1 MWCPVAPA
9 CPRGVRTCPIAP
21 KEAPVLAPPAEVQA
35 QLRPT
40 EMQAGLPARLAEK
53 QAELLVRF
61 ARVATPA
68 RSLGLN

>member
-1 MWCPVAPA
+1 
-9 CPRGVRTCPIAP
+9 
-21 KEAPVLAPPAEVQA
+21 VLAPPAEVQA

-40 EMQAGLPARLAEK
+40 EMQAGLPPRLAEK